1 MRIGNNIIGTPG
13 KGKQGGVKHAG
24 VGKPI
29 KPYAQIELD
38 PETGEMEIR
47 SNAIPIT
54 GALMANALEAKFLGL
69 LARQAEM
76 QAQALT
82 AQAEANAAGASDL
95 PVQ

>member
-1 MRIGNNIIGTPG
+1 MRIGNNVLGTPG
-13 KGKQGGVKHAG
+13 KGNPGSVTHAG

-38 PETGEMEIR
+38 PETGEMEIH

-76 QAQALT
+76 QAQALL
-82 AQAEANAAGASDL
+82 AQAQANAAGASAL